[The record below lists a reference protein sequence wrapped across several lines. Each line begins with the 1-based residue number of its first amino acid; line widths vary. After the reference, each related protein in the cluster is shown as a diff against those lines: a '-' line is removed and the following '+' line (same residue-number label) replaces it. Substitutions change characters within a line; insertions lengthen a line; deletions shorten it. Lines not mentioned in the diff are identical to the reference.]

1 MAKKKKRKP
10 VQKNKTYFFRNHK
23 SIFIVLLIIF
33 LLLLGVLLGYQYIL
47 TNYTVTTSYVEGNVH
62 YTDEEIL
69 DMVMTGRYGNN
80 SLFLSMK

>member
-23 SIFIVLLIIF
+23 SIFIVLLIMF

-47 TNYTVTTSYVEGNVH
+47 TNYTVTTSYVEGNS
-62 YTDEEIL
+62 
-69 DMVMTGRYGNN
+69 GYGHDRA
-80 SLFLSMK
+80 LWK